1 MTAPPLRKV
10 LATWHATVE
19 ERATIAAAVGDGVEV
34 VTPDGPAGLSRYEC
48 SLEAIAE
55 HLDDA
60 EAIVGW
66 VLPRGALA
74 RARSL
79 RLLCWLHAG
88 IDELDQ
94 PELARLGV
102 RVCNVRGANA
112 PAVAEHAVALLLAL
126 AKRIPVKH
134 QALREGRRTPLWQP
148 GSQGSMLAGRTVTIV
163 GLGSV
168 GTAIAQRLSG
178 FEMRVIGIRRDPS
191 KGGEHVDAVHG
202 PQRLLEVLGL
212 SDYVILALPI
222 TEASPWMLGPQELAA
237 FKRGALLVNVAR
249 GNLVDEG
256 ALADALD
263 DGIVGG
269 YACDVWWNYTDAFPA
284 TYHFP
289 TPSRTG
295 LHMRDSV
302 VGSGDQANNAEDVR
316 ERDIEF
322 GASSLRQFQ
331 RGEEL
336 TLAVDLERGY

>member
-1 MTAPPLRKV
+1 MTARPVRKV
-10 LATWHATVE
+10 LASWHATPE
-19 ERATIAAAVGDGVEV
+19 ELAVLSQAAGDGVEV
-34 VTPDGPAGLSRYEC
+34 LTPEPPAGLSRYEC
-48 SLEAIAE
+48 TFESIEK
-55 HLDDA
+55 HLPDA

-74 RARSL
+74 RAGSL

-94 PELARLGV
+94 ADLARRGV

-126 AKRIPVKH
+126 AKRVPLKH
-134 QALREGRRTPLWQP
+134 RALREGRRVELWEP
-148 GSQGSMLAGRTVTIV
+148 GAQGYMLSGRTVAII

-168 GTAIAQRLSG
+168 GTAIAQRLAG
-178 FEMRVIGIRRDPS
+178 FEMRVLGVRRDPS
-191 KGGEHVDAVHG
+191 RGGEHVDAVYG
-202 PQRLLEVLGL
+202 PEQLPQVLGE
-212 SDYVILALPI
+212 SDYVVLALPI
-222 TEASPWMLGPQELAA
+222 TADSERMFAAEQLAA
-237 FKRGALLVNVAR
+237 FKPGALLVNVAR
-249 GNLVDEG
+249 GNLLDEG
-256 ALADALD
+256 ALSEALD
-263 DGIVGG
+263 TGRLGG
-269 YACDVWWNYTDAFPA
+269 YACDVWWNYTESFPA

-295 LHMRDSV
+295 LHLLDSV

-322 GASSLRQFQ
+322 GATSLRQFQ
-331 RGEEL
+331 RGQEL

>member
-1 MTAPPLRKV
+1 MSASPLRKV
-10 LATWHATVE
+10 LATWHATGE
-19 ERATIAAAVGDGVEV
+19 ELATIAAAVGDGVEV
-34 VTPDGPAGLSRYEC
+34 VAPSGPVGLSRYEC
-48 SLEAIAE
+48 TLEAIAE

-134 QALREGRRTPLWQP
+134 RALREGRRTPLWEP
-148 GSQGSMLAGRTVTIV
+148 GSQGFMLAGRTVTIV

-178 FEMRVIGIRRDPS
+178 FEMRVVGIRRDPS
-191 KGGEHVDAVHG
+191 KGGEHVNAVHG
-202 PQRLLEVLGL
+202 PQRLLEALGL

-222 TEASPWMLGPQELAA
+222 TGTNEWMLGARELAA

-295 LHMRDSV
+295 LHMRDAI

-322 GASSLRQFQ
+322 GATSLRQFQ
-331 RGEEL
+331 HGQEL
-336 TLAVDLERGY
+336 TLEVDLERGY

>member
-1 MTAPPLRKV
+1 M
-10 LATWHATVE
+10 
-19 ERATIAAAVGDGVEV
+19 
-34 VTPDGPAGLSRYEC
+34 
-48 SLEAIAE
+48 
-55 HLDDA
+55 
-60 EAIVGW
+60 
-66 VLPRGALA
+66 
-74 RARSL
+74 
-79 RLLCWLHAG
+79 
-88 IDELDQ
+88 
-94 PELARLGV
+94 

-168 GTAIAQRLSG
+168 GAAIAQRLSG

-222 TEASPWMLGPQELAA
+222 TRPAVDVRPEELAA

-331 RGEEL
+331 QGGADVGGRPRARVLRWRAQSNPAGAAEHRRRFRSRRSARR
-336 TLAVDLERGY
+336 T

>member
-222 TEASPWMLGPQELAA
+222 TEASPWKLGPQELAA

-269 YACDVWWNYTDAFPA
+269 YACDVWWNYTDAFPGDLSLPHA
-284 TYHFP
+284 QPDGAAHA
-289 TPSRTG
+289 RLG
-295 LHMRDSV
+295 RRLGR
-302 VGSGDQANNAEDVR
+302 SGQQRRRRARARHRVR
-316 ERDIEF
+316 RV
-322 GASSLRQFQ
+322 
-331 RGEEL
+331 
-336 TLAVDLERGY
+336 LAAPVPAR